1 MTSPRSDSD
10 PAPPSASFLR
20 LHEGVR
26 RWIWEK
32 QWDSLHDVQEAA
44 ISAIL
49 DRRGDVIIS
58 AATASGKT
66 EAAFLPICSE
76 LAEDSRGGVRAI
88 YVGPLKA
95 LINDQFARLEQL
107 CEALD
112 IPVHRWHGDVNA
124 ARKRAALDDPSGI
137 LLITPESLEA
147 LFVNHGTKLH
157 RVFQCLDHV
166 VIDELHAFIGTARG
180 RQLQSQLHRLES
192 LLDRRVTRVGLS
204 ATLGDMSL
212 AATYLRPGHGPEVSV
227 IVSAMSGQEL
237 KIQVRGYLR
246 QRPLTPEVREDDAI
260 DVETIDGP
268 DEIAAHL
275 FKVLRGGS
283 HLVFANARTRVEEL
297 ADRLRRDCE
306 RAHVPNEFFPHH
318 GGLSREL
325 RHDVETRLKQGGAP
339 LTVVCTSTL
348 EMGIDIGSVQSVA
361 QVGVPPS
368 VATLRQRLG
377 RSGRR
382 GEAAVLRGYID
393 EEALEPD
400 ASLVDELRV
409 SLVQTLATV
418 RLLLARWCEPSND
431 DALHLST
438 LVQQLLSAIAQHG
451 GLRAPEAWQLLC
463 ERGPFARVDRRLFA
477 EFLRSLAA
485 ADLIAQEPDGTL
497 LLGVRGEQLVNHYS
511 FYSAFVTPEEYRV
524 VAGGRALGSLS
535 TVLDERTARF
545 LIFAGRRWR
554 VLSIDHDQRVI
565 DVVPANAG
573 RARGVGGAGF
583 DVHDRVRREM
593 WSLYTERDEP
603 VYVDA
608 VARRLLGEGRQN
620 FARRLLATERV
631 LPVGEDVVVLPWR
644 GSRAVA
650 TLGHLLAL
658 RGLAVSCDGFLVAVH
673 DASVA
678 SVRRCLADVASAPAP
693 DAAEVVAG
701 LKAPPAEKFDGYL
714 TEPLRRTE
722 LRQRALDVPG
732 AHAVA
737 TEIAGAQSSDG
748 VTP

>member
-1 MTSPRSDSD
+1 MTSPRSGSD
-10 PAPPSASFLR
+10 PPPPSTSFLR

-26 RWIWEK
+26 RWIWER

-76 LAEDSRGGVRAI
+76 LAEDARGSVRAI

-124 ARKRAALDDPSGI
+124 TRKRAALNDPSGI

-157 RVFQCLDHV
+157 RLFQRLDHV
-166 VIDELHAFIGTARG
+166 VIDELHAFIGAARG
-180 RQLQSQLHRLES
+180 RQLQTQLHRLEI
-192 LLDRRVTRVGLS
+192 LLDRRIARIGLS

-212 AATYLRPGHGPEVSV
+212 AAEFLRPGHGPDVQV
-227 IVSAMSGQEL
+227 IVSAASGQEL
-237 KIQVRGYLR
+237 KIQVRGYLG
-246 QRPLTPEVREDDAI
+246 QEPLAPTADLDEASDGERE
-260 DVETIDGP
+260 DGP
-268 DEIAAHL
+268 DEVAAHL
-275 FKVLRGGS
+275 YKVLRGGN
-283 HLVFANARTRVEEL
+283 HLIFANARSRVETL

-306 RAHVPNEFFPHH
+306 RAQVPNEFHPHH

-325 RHDVETRLKQGGAP
+325 RHDVETRLKEGGAP

-361 QVGVPPS
+361 QVGPPPS
-368 VATLRQRLG
+368 VAVLRQRLG

-382 GEAAVLRGYID
+382 GEAAVLRAYI
-393 EEALEPD
+393 EEEEVTSD
-400 ASLVDELRV
+400 ASLLDELRV
-409 SLVQTLATV
+409 SLVQTIAMV

-438 LVQQLLSAIAQHG
+438 LVQQLLSTIAQYG
-451 GLRAPEAWQLLC
+451 GLSAPEAWSVLC
-463 ERGPFARVDRRLFA
+463 DRGPFGRVDRRLFA
-477 EFLRSLAA
+477 EFLRGLAST
-485 ADLIAQEPDGTL
+485 DVIAQEPDGTL
-497 LLGVRGEQLVNHYS
+497 LLGVRGEKLVNHYS
-511 FYSAFVTPEEYRV
+511 FYSAFVTSEEYRV
-524 VAGGRALGSLS
+524 VTGGRVLGTLA
-535 TVLDERTARF
+535 TVINERTTRF

-554 VLSIDHDQRVI
+554 VLSIDHDQRVV
-565 DVVPANAG
+565 DVAPARAG
-573 RARGVGGAGF
+573 RAANAGGAGF

-593 WSLYTERDEP
+593 WSLYIERDEP
-603 VYVDA
+603 VFIDA

-620 FARRLLATERV
+620 FARRALATERII
-631 LPVGEDVVVLPWR
+631 LSGEDVTILPWC
-644 GSRAVA
+644 GSRVVQ

-658 RGLAVSCDGFLVAVH
+658 RGCQVSADGFQVAVH
-673 DASVA
+673 KADVET
-678 SVRRCLADVASAPAP
+678 VRRHLADIASAPLP
-693 DAAEVVAG
+693 DAAEVVAA

-714 TEPLRRTE
+714 TESLRRAE
-722 LRQRALDVPG
+722 LRYRALDLPG
-732 AHAVA
+732 AHAA
-737 TEIAGAQSSDG
+737 AREIAG
-748 VTP
+748 T